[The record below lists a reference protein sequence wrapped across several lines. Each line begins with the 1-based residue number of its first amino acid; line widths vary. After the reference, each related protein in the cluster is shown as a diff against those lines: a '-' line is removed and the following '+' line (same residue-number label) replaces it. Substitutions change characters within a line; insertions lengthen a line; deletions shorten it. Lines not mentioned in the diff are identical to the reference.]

1 MLDRVT
7 GGDKDAKA
15 AFLGSIPQRRAGA
28 AAEAAATIAFLADD
42 KAAYITGET
51 VTIDG
56 GFAAG

>member
-15 AFLGSIPQRRAGA
+15 AFLGSIPQRRAG
-28 AAEAAATIAFLADD
+28 AATIAFLADD